1 MNARK
6 GKIGV
11 FLALLLTLT
20 SIVPVYADEKSK
32 IPTKLDEEI
41 LEMATSFITSPEDSD
56 NKNEFS
62 IVYTDSSFKDS
73 KDDIMSS
80 VVFAYTIKDN
90 YKFAL
95 EYNNKYYSIGK
106 DTENELS
113 DGADISGLFVNTTEA
128 SDSMESAIKSA
139 TLIKKNGLISLDF
152 RLDGISKIGD
162 INKNID
168 KISIIVGDS
177 KNNIVAK
184 TSLTKLG
191 GIAYRHINPKPVEV
205 KGDVSLNELEANYY
219 ETGVVKSVKFRL
231 TWNLTNPKSDNVS
244 LYQITIW
251 NENDSTVFDINDNRL
266 KGSYDFST
274 GLDNGTYN
282 YEVKT
287 NQETVFTG
295 TIEITKNNVFED
307 ASGLDEMEE
316 GVIDTKAINI
326 TFEGI
331 PESINTGDSFMLK
344 MKSSEDAYLNFN
356 GNSSGSAVSSL
367 DIEISENGVYPY
379 VATKSNGLECRGS
392 LEITCF
398 TDDDS
403 SITIDSDKVVPMS
416 NNDKNMLV
424 DKLVQTGLTKS
435 VWFYVAMMMVSLGL
449 VSFVIILA
457 KGKFKKEVK

>member
-1 MNARK
+1 MSA
-6 GKIGV
+6 
-11 FLALLLTLT
+11 
-20 SIVPVYADEKSK
+20 
-32 IPTKLDEEI
+32 
-41 LEMATSFITSPEDSD
+41 SFITSPEGSD

-62 IVYTDSSFKDS
+62 IVYTDDSFKGS
-73 KDDIMSS
+73 KDDIASS
-80 VVFAYTIKDN
+80 VVFAYTVKSN

-113 DGADISGLFVNTTEA
+113 DDADISGLFVNTTEA
-128 SDSMESAIKSA
+128 SDSMEGAIKSA
-139 TLIKKNGLISLDF
+139 TPIKNNGLISLDF

-168 KISIIVGDS
+168 KISIIAGDS

-184 TSLTKLG
+184 TPLTNLG

-205 KGDVSLNELEANYY
+205 KGDVSLKEIDANYY

-231 TWNLTNPKSDNVS
+231 TWNLTNPKIDNVS
-244 LYQITIW
+244 LYQITVW
-251 NENDSTVFDINDNRL
+251 NDTDSAVFDINDSRL
-266 KGSYDFST
+266 KGSYDFSA
-274 GLDNGTYN
+274 GLNNGTYN

-287 NQETVFTG
+287 NQETTFTG
-295 TIEITKNNVFED
+295 TIEVTKNNVFKD
-307 ASGLDEMEE
+307 IDEVEEKE

-331 PESINTGDSFMLK
+331 PESINTGDSFILK

-356 GNSSGSAVSSL
+356 GSSSGSAVNSL

-379 VATKSNGLECRGS
+379 VATKSNGLEYSGN

-398 TDDDS
+398 IDDGS
-403 SITIDSDKVVPMS
+403 SITIDDDKVVPLSS
-416 NNDKNMLV
+416 NDDSILV

-435 VWFYVAMMMVSLGL
+435 VWFYVAIIMVSLGL

>member
-62 IVYTDSSFKDS
+62 IVYTDDSFKGS

-152 RLDGISKIGD
+152 RLDDISKIGD

-184 TSLTKLG
+184 TSLANLG
-191 GIAYRHINPKPVEV
+191 GIAYRHINPKPIEV
-205 KGDVSLNELEANYY
+205 KGDVSLKEIDANYY

-244 LYQITIW
+244 LYQITVW
-251 NENDSTVFDINDNRL
+251 NDTDSAVFDINDSRL
-266 KGSYDFST
+266 KGSYDFSV
-274 GLDNGTYN
+274 GLNNGTYN

-287 NQETVFTG
+287 NQETTFTG
-295 TIEITKNNVFED
+295 TIEVTKNNVFKD
-307 ASGLDEMEE
+307 IDEVEEKE

-331 PESINTGDSFMLK
+331 PESINTGDSFILK

-356 GNSSGSAVSSL
+356 GSSSGSAVSSL

-398 TDDDS
+398 TDDGS
-403 SITIDSDKVVPMS
+403 SITINDDKVVPLS
-416 NNDKNMLV
+416 NNNDSILV

-435 VWFYVAMMMVSLGL
+435 VWFYVAIVMVSLGL
-449 VSFVIILA
+449 VSFVVILA